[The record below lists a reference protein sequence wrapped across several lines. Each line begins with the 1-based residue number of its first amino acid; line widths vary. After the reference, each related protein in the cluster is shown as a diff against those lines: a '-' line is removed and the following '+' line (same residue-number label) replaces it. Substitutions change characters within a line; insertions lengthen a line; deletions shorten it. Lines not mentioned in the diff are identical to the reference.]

1 MSASS
6 AAAPASSPNTSSP
19 NTSSPGHSN
28 ADLSPGELRRLFLRV
43 FPSVAVPMFMAA
55 IDATIV
61 SAALTDIAGS
71 LGDVQ
76 RISWVVTSYLIA
88 STIAAPVY
96 GRLGDVLGRKRL
108 MWLALVLFV
117 LASAGCAFA
126 PTMVWLTV
134 ARVFQGL
141 GGGGLMTLS
150 QALIGETVPPR
161 QRGRFQG
168 YMVAIFMCASAFGP
182 VAGGWLTAGFGWRS
196 VFLVNIPLGAA
207 AMYMVQRLDAPQVVS
222 GRFRFDLWGLLWFT
236 LFVVPLLLALERAQ
250 QFDLGALPAVAASV
264 FVSVASLVLL
274 LRQERRSAAPL
285 IPVRLL
291 ALPAMWRCNAMA
303 VCIGAALVSNVTF
316 MPIYLQVVRGIS
328 PGGVGLLLLP
338 LTAGVGLGSLFTG
351 RNITRTGRTAVF
363 PSVGLL
369 FATLFLS
376 VLALAAPY
384 LSLAELPVVFAL
396 MSLTLG
402 TGMPVVQI
410 TTQIVAGQQNLGAA
424 SASVQFSRSIG
435 AAVGTALV
443 GTVLFAL
450 LAAQDAHTARL
461 FGAIVEQGP
470 QVMAQLAP
478 GERARAAAQIASAF
492 RGAFLAVACFAGL
505 ATLLAWSLPVRRL

>member
-1 MSASS
+1 MSASGA
-6 AAAPASSPNTSSP
+6 AAAPGAPRDAASPS
-19 NTSSPGHSN
+19 HSN
-28 ADLSPGELRRLFLRV
+28 ADLSPGELRRLFFRV

-61 SAALTDIAGS
+61 SAALTNIAAS
-71 LGDVQ
+71 LGDVE

-108 MWLALVLFV
+108 MRGALLLFV
-117 LASAGCAFA
+117 VASAGCAFA
-126 PTMVWLTV
+126 PTMMWLTV
-134 ARVFQGL
+134 ARVFQGF

-196 VFLVNIPLGAA
+196 VFLVNVPLGAA
-207 AMYMVQRLDAPQVVS
+207 AMYMVQRLPARQAAA
-222 GRFRFDLWGLLWFT
+222 GRFRFDLLGLLWFT

-250 QFDLGALPAVAASV
+250 QFDLRALPVVAASV
-264 FVSVASLVLL
+264 LVSVASLVLL

-291 ALPAMWRCNAMA
+291 AQPAMWRCNAMA

-316 MPIYLQVVRGIS
+316 MPIYLQVVRGIP

-351 RNITRTGRTAVF
+351 RSITRTGRLAVF
-363 PSVGLL
+363 PSVGLPL
-369 FATLFLS
+369 ATLFLT
-376 VLALAAPY
+376 VLALGAPY
-384 LSLAELPVVFAL
+384 LGLLELPAVFAL

-410 TTQIVAGQQNLGAA
+410 TTQVVAGQQNLGAA

-435 AAVGTALV
+435 AAIGTALV
-443 GTVLFAL
+443 GAVLFAL
-450 LAAQDAHTARL
+450 LAAQDPHTARL

-470 QVMAQLAP
+470 QVMAGLP
-478 GERARAAAQIASAF
+478 DGERAAVAAEIAWAF
-492 RGAFLAVACFAGL
+492 RGAFLAVAAFAGL
-505 ATLLAWSLPVRRL
+505 ATLLAWSLPVRKL